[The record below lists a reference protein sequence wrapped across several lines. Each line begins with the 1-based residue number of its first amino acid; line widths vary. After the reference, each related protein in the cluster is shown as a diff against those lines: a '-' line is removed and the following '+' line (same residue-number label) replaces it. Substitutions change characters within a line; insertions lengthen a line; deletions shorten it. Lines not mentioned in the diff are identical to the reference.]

1 MSSTKRGL
9 GGGLSNLFGGDV
21 TDLSAAGAAAGGV
34 TQLSLSRI
42 EPNPNQPRKVFD
54 PNALEELAESIRLH
68 GVITPITVRAG
79 EKSGYYQIIAGE
91 RRWRAARMAGLKEIP
106 AMVLEARESE
116 IMELAL
122 IENLQRQDLNP
133 IEEAEGYDLLMRQ
146 FGLTQE
152 EVARRVVKS
161 RPAVANALRLLALP
175 DEVRVMVSEGK
186 LSGGH
191 ARAVLA
197 VSEADKRVEAAR
209 QMAGMTVRQAEA
221 VAKKLNKK
229 PVQKTESAVFS
240 VDYLSEAAREL
251 ESVLG
256 RKVSIQQG
264 KTSGTLTLE
273 YYGSDDLER
282 LNMDEQKKTPD
293 GPKPEKKLSRT
304 TLTFYIIGLFT
315 VALALILISYIA
327 QARADR
333 QLDTLTNQLTEQQTV
348 AQGATQKMEDLQ
360 KQFDAQSKALDGV
373 RSALDSELAHTDV
386 VAAATLRMEERDVY
400 AGLARISAQLL
411 SENTEDAVRE
421 YDALVE
427 KYGAERLLGRA
438 AENSFGSDINKLFE
452 AVQKQIEDLTTE
464 E

>member
-152 EVARRVVKS
+152 EVADGRHDRAAGRGVGEKAEQKAGAKDRKRRFFRGLPVRS
-161 RPAVANALRLLALP
+161 RAGTGKCARPQGQHPAGEN
-175 DEVRVMVSEGK
+175 
-186 LSGGH
+186 
-191 ARAVLA
+191 
-197 VSEADKRVEAAR
+197 KRHLD
-209 QMAGMTVRQAEA
+209 AGILWIR
-221 VAKKLNKK
+221 
-229 PVQKTESAVFS
+229 
-240 VDYLSEAAREL
+240 R
-251 ESVLG
+251 
-256 RKVSIQQG
+256 
-264 KTSGTLTLE
+264 SGT
-273 YYGSDDLER
+273 
-282 LNMDEQKKTPD
+282 PD
-293 GPKPEKKLSRT
+293 
-304 TLTFYIIGLFT
+304 
-315 VALALILISYIA
+315 
-327 QARADR
+327 
-333 QLDTLTNQLTEQQTV
+333 
-348 AQGATQKMEDLQ
+348 
-360 KQFDAQSKALDGV
+360 
-373 RSALDSELAHTDV
+373 
-386 VAAATLRMEERDVY
+386 
-400 AGLARISAQLL
+400 
-411 SENTEDAVRE
+411 
-421 YDALVE
+421 
-427 KYGAERLLGRA
+427 
-438 AENSFGSDINKLFE
+438 
-452 AVQKQIEDLTTE
+452 
-464 E
+464 

>member
-152 EVARRVVKS
+152 EVA
-161 RPAVANALRLLALP
+161 
-175 DEVRVMVSEGK
+175 
-186 LSGGH
+186 
-191 ARAVLA
+191 
-197 VSEADKRVEAAR
+197 
-209 QMAGMTVRQAEA
+209 
-221 VAKKLNKK
+221 
-229 PVQKTESAVFS
+229 
-240 VDYLSEAAREL
+240 
-251 ESVLG
+251 
-256 RKVSIQQG
+256 
-264 KTSGTLTLE
+264 
-273 YYGSDDLER
+273 
-282 LNMDEQKKTPD
+282 
-293 GPKPEKKLSRT
+293 
-304 TLTFYIIGLFT
+304 
-315 VALALILISYIA
+315 
-327 QARADR
+327 
-333 QLDTLTNQLTEQQTV
+333 LD
-348 AQGATQKMEDLQ
+348 A
-360 KQFDAQSKALDGV
+360 
-373 RSALDSELAHTDV
+373 
-386 VAAATLRMEERDVY
+386 
-400 AGLARISAQLL
+400 I
-411 SENTEDAVRE
+411 
-421 YDALVE
+421 
-427 KYGAERLLGRA
+427 
-438 AENSFGSDINKLFE
+438 
-452 AVQKQIEDLTTE
+452 
-464 E
+464 